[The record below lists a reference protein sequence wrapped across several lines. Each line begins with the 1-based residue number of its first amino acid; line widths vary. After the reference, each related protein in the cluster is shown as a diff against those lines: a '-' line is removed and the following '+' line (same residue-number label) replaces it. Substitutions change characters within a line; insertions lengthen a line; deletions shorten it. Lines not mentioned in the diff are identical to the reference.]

1 MLTSET
7 VKTINKGHLMNH
19 SKEFGRIERCGHIGE
34 STRKLK
40 CLVPTCLEMGKRES
54 RMISRNCGLIMIIF
68 EGREAGI
75 YLGVEICAILDV
87 LSLSGDRYLVG
98 F

>member
-7 VKTINKGHLMNH
+7 VKTVSKGHIMNH
-19 SKEFGRIERCGHIGE
+19 SKEFGRIERCRHIGE

-40 CLVPTCLEMGKRES
+40 CLVPTCLDMGKRES
-54 RMISRNCGLIMIIF
+54 RMISRNCGLLMIIF

-75 YLGVEICAILDV
+75 YLEGEICANLGV
-87 LSLSGDRYLVG
+87 LSLS
-98 F
+98 